1 MVSEFRFK
9 KKHLTMTN
17 LRLLL
22 ALLCGIA
29 AMIPL
34 SLLAQEDPLE
44 RLPWQ
49 ERDRANNRPLPY
61 EHVREA
67 DVMWSKKIWRT
78 IDTRQKMNLPFGN
91 PQRPL
96 AQILHTAAMRG
107 DIKAYDPTV
116 DNADQFKKVMS
127 TTEVSNLGVSIDT
140 VIGLNPESQ
149 EEEVKVIRNQFTWD
163 QVKKFKIKEI
173 WFFDTK
179 TSSMQV
185 RILGIAPVMDD
196 KDANGNVRGDRTMY
210 WLYYPD
216 LRDMLAKEEAF
227 VPGNDQKA
235 LSWEDMMESRR
246 FESYIYKESNV
257 YDRAIVE
264 YASGKDL
271 QLEADRIKNEM
282 MEYEHDQWSY

>member
-1 MVSEFRFK
+1 M
-9 KKHLTMTN
+9 
-17 LRLLL
+17 
-22 ALLCGIA
+22 A
-29 AMIPL
+29 AIIPL

-49 ERDRANNRPLPY
+49 ERDRANNKPLPY
-61 EHVREA
+61 EYVREA

-78 IDTRQKMNLPFGN
+78 IDTRQKMNLPFTY

>member
-1 MVSEFRFK
+1 VVSVFRFK
-9 KKHLTMTN
+9 KKQLTMTN

-22 ALLCGIA
+22 ALLCGMA
-29 AMIPL
+29 AIIPL

-49 ERDRANNRPLPY
+49 ERDRANNKPLPY
-61 EHVREA
+61 EYVREA

-78 IDTRQKMNLPFGN
+78 IDTRQKMNLPFTY